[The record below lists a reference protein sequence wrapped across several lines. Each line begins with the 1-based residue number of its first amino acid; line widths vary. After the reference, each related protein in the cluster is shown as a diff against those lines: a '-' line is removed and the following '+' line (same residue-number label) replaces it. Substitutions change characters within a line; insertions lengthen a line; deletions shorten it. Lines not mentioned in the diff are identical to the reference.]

1 MPEQP
6 NQESFDLIVIG
17 AGPGGYVAAIKAAQ
31 LGLKTACVEK
41 QYLGGTCLNV
51 GCIPSKALLD
61 SSERYHAIQHL
72 ANRGIAVD
80 GVKLDLAKMMKF
92 KDDVV
97 AKSTG
102 GVNFLF
108 RKNKITHIDGHGR
121 IKGKGAVEVQDKGG
135 NRTLYRAKNILIA
148 TGSEP
153 AEVPGLKIDEKMI
166 CSSTGGLAL
175 DEVPE
180 KLLVVGGGYIG
191 VELGSVWSRL
201 GSDVTVVEFF
211 DRILPASDKEMAD
224 GLQKSLKKQGL
235 KFIFNS
241 IAEKADVKGAKVHVT
256 VKPKDDKSAKGESFV
271 VDRVLVSVGRRPV
284 TQDIGLESIGVTP
297 NKRGFLEVDENF
309 RVAEG
314 IYAIGD
320 VIGKIMLAHNAEQEG
335 KAVAEFLAEGTPPVV
350 NYRACPAVVYTHPEL
365 ASVGYAEQEAKDAG
379 FDVKTG
385 KFPLT
390 ANGRARGMG
399 ETEGFVKV
407 IGDKK
412 TDRLLGVHILG
423 THASD
428 MIGECVMC
436 IEFGASVEDLARAF
450 HAHPTLPEAI
460 KEAAMDADKHAIH
473 I

>member
-1 MPEQP
+1 MPETD
-6 NQESFDLIVIG
+6 SFDLIVIG
-17 AGPGGYVAAIKAAQ
+17 AGPGGYVAAIRAAQ

-61 SSERYHAIQHL
+61 SSERYHAIQTL
-72 ANRGIAVD
+72 AGRGIAVD
-80 GVKLDLAKMMKF
+80 GVKLDLSKMMKF
-92 KDDVV
+92 KEDVV

-108 RKNKITHIDGHGR
+108 RKNKITHIDGYGR
-121 IKGKGAVEVQDKGG
+121 LKGKGAVEVEDKSGK
-135 NRTLYRAKNILIA
+135 RTVYQARNILIA

-153 AEVPGLKIDEKMI
+153 AQIPGLKIDEKLI

-175 DEVPE
+175 EKVPE

-191 VELGSVWSRL
+191 VELGSVWNRL

-211 DRILPASDKEMAD
+211 EGILPASDKEMAD
-224 GLQKSLKKQGL
+224 GLQKSLRKQGL

-241 IAEKADVKGAKVHVT
+241 VAEKAEVKNGKVHVV
-256 VKPKDDKSAKGESFV
+256 VKPKDDKSAKGQEFV

-284 TQDIGLESIGVTP
+284 TQDVGLDTIGVTP
-297 NKRGFLEVDENF
+297 NKRGFVEVDENY

-314 IYAIGD
+314 VYAIGD

-335 KAVAEFLAEGTPPVV
+335 KAVAEYLADGTPPVV
-350 NYRACPAVVYTHPEL
+350 NYRACPAVVYAHPEL
-365 ASVGYAEQEAKDAG
+365 ASVGYSELEAKDAG
-379 FDVKTG
+379 FETKTG
-385 KFPLT
+385 RFPLT

-399 ETEGFVKV
+399 DTEGFVKV
-407 IGDKK
+407 IGDVK
-412 TDRLLGVHILG
+412 TDKLLGVHILAS
-423 THASD
+423 HASD
-428 MIGECVMC
+428 MIGEAVMC
-436 IEFGASVEDLARAF
+436 MEFGASVEDLARAF
-450 HAHPTLPEAI
+450 HAHPTLLEAV